1 MSAPFQYQTPE
12 EECELDYGSNGNGD
26 GDGSGSGS
34 GSGDGTGPLISLDKR
49 GIYPL
54 KKIASGKIASSK
66 I

>member
-12 EECELDYGSNGNGD
+12 EECELDDGNGDGNGD
-26 GDGSGSGS
+26 GDGDGS
-34 GSGDGTGPLISLDKR
+34 GSGDGTGPIISLDKR
-49 GIYPL
+49 GIIPL